1 MSRPTQDP
9 QIRMNEILDAADK
22 LFFSKGYNA
31 TTISDIA
38 QKIGVAQGMLYYYF
52 KSKEEVLERLLER
65 YAADLVAD
73 IKAIYIKNNTSTEK
87 IVFILAATL
96 NKACYKNGL
105 LLNMLYDVHNIH
117 IKEKLFNQLELSL
130 KPWLTKIVEEGI
142 EGGEFEVFHAPTA
155 AEYILVIVDFLS
167 ASIYK
172 KNSDEILSYH
182 LRMAEMLIGKALG
195 AKENSIHIE
204 LTG

>member
-1 MSRPTQDP
+1 MARPTQDP

-38 QKIGVAQGMLYYYF
+38 RKIGVAQGMLYYYF
-52 KSKEEVLERLLER
+52 KSKEKVLESLLER
-65 YAADLVAD
+65 YAAALVAD
-73 IKAIYIKNNTSTEK
+73 VKAIYSRNSTPTDK
-87 IVFILAATL
+87 IVFTLAATL

-105 LLNMLYDVHNIH
+105 LLNMLYDVQNLH
-117 IKEKLFNQLELSL
+117 IKEKLFNQLEFSL
-130 KPWLTKIVEEGI
+130 KPWLIKIVEDGI
-142 EGGEFEVFHAPTA
+142 DTDEFKVFHAPTA

-167 ASIYK
+167 SSIYK
-172 KNSDEILSYH
+172 KTSDEILSYH
-182 LRMAEMLIGKALG
+182 IRMAEMLIEKALG